1 MTGLG
6 LQPGVVAL
14 AGASGLDIFVQTLA
28 KALALGSLYAL
39 LALGFVLI
47 YKTTQ
52 TLNFSQGALALT
64 GTWFMSMVFID
75 WDIPGRFMGGP
86 TWVHWFMALL
96 VAVAVAAGLGMVI
109 ERLAIRPMIGE
120 PLFSMAMITLAL
132 EVVLRTVSFDA
143 VYIEARI
150 LGIPWGAR
158 TFMIG
163 GAWIPWSYVA
173 ALLAA
178 LAAFAGTWMFFKTRQ
193 GIAMRATSFDQEAA
207 MAQGINVHRAFAI
220 AWASGA
226 GLAAVAGVFASMPPW
241 PAAGV
246 ASVDGAFFV
255 FRALPAVILGG
266 LDSVVGALLGG
277 LIIGLVEIFAGQYL
291 SSYSDVLGVGYQVVV
306 PYLVMLLGLLVR
318 PYGLFGTKEI
328 RRV

>member
-1 MTGLG
+1 
-6 LQPGVVAL
+6 
-14 AGASGLDIFVQTLA
+14 
-28 KALALGSLYAL
+28 
-39 LALGFVLI
+39 
-47 YKTTQ
+47 
-52 TLNFSQGALALT
+52 
-64 GTWFMSMVFID
+64 
-75 WDIPGRFMGGP
+75 
-86 TWVHWFMALL
+86 
-96 VAVAVAAGLGMVI
+96 
-109 ERLAIRPMIGE
+109 
-120 PLFSMAMITLAL
+120 
-132 EVVLRTVSFDA
+132 
-143 VYIEARI
+143 
-150 LGIPWGAR
+150 
-158 TFMIG
+158 MIG

-178 LAAFAGTWMFFKTRQ
+178 LVAFAGTWMFFKTRQ

-277 LIIGLVEIFAGQYL
+277 LIIGAVEIFAGQYL
-291 SSYSDVLGVGYQVVV
+291 ASYTNVLGVGYQVVV

>member
-14 AGASGLDIFVQTLA
+14 AGASGLDIFVQTFA

-64 GTWFMSMVFID
+64 GTWFMS
-75 WDIPGRFMGGP
+75 GP
-86 TWVHWFMALL
+86 TWFHWFMALL
-96 VAVAVAAGLGMVI
+96 VAVAVTAGLGMVI

-220 AWASGA
+220 AWALS
-226 GLAAVAGVFASMPPW
+226 PW
-241 PAAGV
+241 
-246 ASVDGAFFV
+246 
-255 FRALPAVILGG
+255 
-266 LDSVVGALLGG
+266 
-277 LIIGLVEIFAGQYL
+277 
-291 SSYSDVLGVGYQVVV
+291 
-306 PYLVMLLGLLVR
+306 
-318 PYGLFGTKEI
+318 
-328 RRV
+328 